1 MTRLKKSKVIF
12 LVSEDKLFIYDF
24 ILKIS
29 NSSLV
34 DVKLVII
41 QEYKEKIKRR
51 LILCLLFGFWNC
63 LVIFYELFFKRSSN
77 SIAKLCKKRNIKF
90 VLTNNLNNTNIINKI
105 KKQNADLIIN
115 LNVMKIFDK
124 NLIKQFKKKLINFH
138 PGILPNY
145 RGLYSTFYKIINKD
159 KYSGITS
166 HQMGNKIDQGPIIS
180 VIKEKING
188 RNLFD
193 CYKIIYTQMI
203 YKILNK
209 TLKKIGKKSIANKK
223 FKSKIYKSPTL
234 MQILKYKFL

>member
-159 KYSGITS
+159 KYFGITS